1 MLVGANRFIFND
13 INRNLFIRRNLFLKP
28 KSFTS
33 YNPSRSYSFFTSK
46 CNKFSMFNINKFSF
60 RSFHKSRT
68 INSQASKKPES
79 ISEIKILKTLFKYI
93 WPKDNMAVKIRVIVS
108 FSLLLLAK
116 VLNIEVPFFFKKII
130 DDMNGDSE
138 ENADFV
144 KDNAFPIA
152 VAITILSY
160 GLARFGAVLFGELRN
175 AVFAKVSQ
183 NAIKTVSLQTFK
195 HLMKLD
201 LNWHLSR
208 QTGGLTR
215 AMDRGTK
222 GISYVLSAMVFHI
235 IPITFEISLVC
246 GILTY
251 QFGSSFAAVT
261 FTTMLLYALF
271 TFRTTAWRT
280 QFRRNANK
288 ADNKASAVIVD
299 SLLNFESVKYFN
311 NEAMLANKYNTNLT
325 NYRDSQVKVSQSLAF
340 LNSGQ
345 NLIFTSALTLMMYMA
360 CKGVVMGD
368 MTVGDLVLV
377 NQLVFQ
383 LSVPLNFLGSV
394 YRELKQSLVDMENL
408 FELQENPVKIQ
419 NNGKGLILR
428 NAKDDG
434 LPYDIE
440 FRNVTFGYN
449 PERLILNNCSF
460 VIPKGCKTGIVGPS
474 GSGKSTILKL
484 IFRFYDPIKGDIF
497 IDGINIKDLDVDNL
511 RRNIGVVPQD
521 SPLFNDTIHENLKFG
536 NVNATD
542 DQIKKAVENAQMTS
556 FVNKLPNGLNTVVG
570 ERGLMISGGE
580 KQRLAIARVLLK
592 DTPIMF
598 FDEATSALDTYTEQ
612 SLLGTIKSSLSS
624 INEQKTSVF
633 IAHRLRTILD
643 SDKIIVLEN
652 GRVVDEG
659 THSALLSH
667 DGLYK
672 NLWNIQEN
680 IDQLDEEV
688 EEDKKKQ

>member
-1 MLVGANRFIFND
+1 
-13 INRNLFIRRNLFLKP
+13 
-28 KSFTS
+28 
-33 YNPSRSYSFFTSK
+33 
-46 CNKFSMFNINKFSF
+46 
-60 RSFHKSRT
+60 
-68 INSQASKKPES
+68 
-79 ISEIKILKTLFKYI
+79 
-93 WPKDNMAVKIRVIVS
+93 
-108 FSLLLLAK
+108 LLLLAK

-138 ENADFV
+138 ESADFI

-152 VAITILSY
+152 VAVTILSY

-288 ADNKASAVIVD
+288 ADNKASSVIVD

-311 NEAMLANKYNTNLT
+311 NEGMLANKYNKNLT

-345 NLIFTSALTLMMYMA
+345 NLIFTTALTIMMYMA
-360 CKGVVMGD
+360 CKGVILGN

-408 FELQENPVKIQ
+408 FELQENPVKIK
-419 NNGKGLILR
+419 NNGKGLMLR
-428 NAKDDG
+428 NVKEKG

-440 FRNVTFGYN
+440 FKNVTFGYT
-449 PERLILNNCSF
+449 PERLILNDCSF

-484 IFRFYDPIKGDIF
+484 IFRFYDPVKGEIF
-497 IDGINIKDLDVDNL
+497 IDGINIKDLDLDNL

-521 SPLFNDTIHENLKFG
+521 SPLFNDTIYENLKFG
-536 NVNATD
+536 NINAND
-542 DQIKKAVENAQMTS
+542 EQVQKAIENAQMTGFIS
-556 FVNKLPNGLNTVVG
+556 KLPKGLETIVG

-592 DTPIMF
+592 NTPIMF

-612 SLLGTIKSSLSS
+612 SILGTIKSSLSS
-624 INEQKTSVF
+624 IDEQKTSVF

-659 THSALLSH
+659 THNSLLSH
-667 DGLYK
+667 QGLYK
-672 NLWNIQEN
+672 NLWDIQEN
-680 IDQLDEEV
+680 INQL
-688 EEDKKKQ
+688 EEDVEQDKNRADSK

>member
-1 MLVGANRFIFND
+1 
-13 INRNLFIRRNLFLKP
+13 
-28 KSFTS
+28 
-33 YNPSRSYSFFTSK
+33 
-46 CNKFSMFNINKFSF
+46 
-60 RSFHKSRT
+60 
-68 INSQASKKPES
+68 
-79 ISEIKILKTLFKYI
+79 
-93 WPKDNMAVKIRVIVS
+93 
-108 FSLLLLAK
+108 
-116 VLNIEVPFFFKKII
+116 
-130 DDMNGDSE
+130 MNGDSE
-138 ENADFV
+138 ESADFI

-152 VAITILSY
+152 VAVTILSY

-288 ADNKASAVIVD
+288 ADNKASSVIVD

-311 NEAMLANKYNTNLT
+311 NEGMLANKYNKNLT

-345 NLIFTSALTLMMYMA
+345 NLIFTTALTIMMYMA
-360 CKGVVMGD
+360 CKGVILGN

-408 FELQENPVKIQ
+408 FELQENPVKIK
-419 NNGKGLILR
+419 NNGKGLMLR
-428 NAKDDG
+428 NVKEKG

-440 FRNVTFGYN
+440 FKNVTFGYT
-449 PERLILNNCSF
+449 PERLILNDCSF

-484 IFRFYDPIKGDIF
+484 IFRFYDPVKGDIF
-497 IDGINIKDLDVDNL
+497 IDGINIKDLDLDNL

-521 SPLFNDTIHENLKFG
+521 SPLFNDTIYENLKFG
-536 NVNATD
+536 NINAND
-542 DQIKKAVENAQMTS
+542 EQVQKAIENAQMTGFIS
-556 FVNKLPNGLNTVVG
+556 KLPKGLETIVG

-592 DTPIMF
+592 NTPIMF

-612 SLLGTIKSSLSS
+612 SILGTIKSSLSS
-624 INEQKTSVF
+624 IDEQKTSVF

-659 THSALLSH
+659 THNSLLSH
-667 DGLYK
+667 QGLYK
-672 NLWNIQEN
+672 NLWDIQEN
-680 IDQLDEEV
+680 INQL
-688 EEDKKKQ
+688 EEDVEQDKKRADSK